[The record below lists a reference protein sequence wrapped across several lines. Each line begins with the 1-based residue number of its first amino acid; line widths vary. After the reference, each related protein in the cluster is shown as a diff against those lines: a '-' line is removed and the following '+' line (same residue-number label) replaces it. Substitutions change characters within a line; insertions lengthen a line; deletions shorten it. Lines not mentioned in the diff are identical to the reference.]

1 MVGWFNTYSY
11 NYFFSPDKMNWDGH
25 EGLLPTTFL
34 FVAYVFLLIHQ
45 GDTTCV
51 YKTRRLLKDG
61 CVNYC
66 PEDQCPEECTYCD
79 SGFYGSDCTRSCR
92 GHCLNGRCALLAN
105 GRAVNCTEGCVE
117 GWRGLTCSTRCK
129 YPCRECGRYTGDC
142 VGQCRDGFYG
152 PGCLQRCPYTCS
164 RCDKNSG
171 VCLPNTSADA
181 DLSPIKHKMTLS
193 LTNGSDINKTHSS
206 HVNKTHSSHKAELH
220 QHSAM
225 TSRPLGDRW
234 SISPYFL
241 TGVAVLSA
249 VITFIIVSIA
259 ITRMKATRMQSKTG
273 AVEKREESNRLLNEK
288 VNVIISNV
296 FS

>member
-1 MVGWFNTYSY
+1 MKCSGPRAPSPTLLVNTVL
-11 NYFFSPDKMNWDGH
+11 H
-25 EGLLPTTFL
+25 VLLL
-34 FVAYVFLLIHQ
+34 YQ
-45 GDTTCV
+45 YGDTKCV

-66 PEDQCPEECTYCD
+66 PEEQCPEECSYCD

-142 VGQCRDGFYG
+142 VGRCRDGFYG

-171 VCLPNTSADA
+171 VCLPNTSVDA

-193 LTNGSDINKTHSS
+193 LTHGSDM
-206 HVNKTHSSHKAELH
+206 THSSHKAELH
-220 QHSAM
+220 QHPAM
-225 TSRPLGDRW
+225 TSTPHGDSW
-234 SISPYFL
+234 SFNSQVS
-241 TGVAVLSA
+241 TSVAVLSA
-249 VITFIIVSIA
+249 VITFIVISFTIFRVKVTMPQKKKWVLLGNSPDTESLIGSPN
-259 ITRMKATRMQSKTG
+259 SKVMG
-273 AVEKREESNRLLNEK
+273 CRIHNY
-288 VNVIISNV
+288 
-296 FS
+296 